1 MIDLPFGRYAFGVC
15 VAVATLAGCGG
26 AQAPLSW
33 KGVSAAPS
41 AKYYCAGTNGVAA
54 APCPVVL
61 KRSNGG
67 RVLITISGPEI
78 ITTTTSASG
87 CNRVCVVYQVTATQW
102 LISSQAYC
110 GKEEI
115 AFNAYEKSVQ
125 IGDAF
130 VEVVNKYGTQGCP

>member
-1 MIDLPFGRYAFGVC
+1 
-15 VAVATLAGCGG
+15 
-26 AQAPLSW
+26 
-33 KGVSAAPS
+33 
-41 AKYYCAGTNGVAA
+41 
-54 APCPVVL
+54 VL

-67 RVLITISGPEI
+67 SVLITISGPEI